1 MHYRGRTTQAGGLGP
16 VSPDACLPRSGRRGS
31 KGRPPRRK
39 LGGRGARRD
48 GQGEATRAQRRQPA
62 QEPRKA
68 RAQHQGSKGIRA
80 VFIHSL
86 KAPRIWHL
94 PVITALLLFLTFMK
108 TFIFSTANFKPFSNQ
123 PFLAMSRY
131 DLLP

>member
-1 MHYRGRTTQAGGLGP
+1 MR
-16 VSPDACLPRSGRRGS
+16 
-31 KGRPPRRK
+31 
-39 LGGRGARRD
+39 ARRR
-48 GQGEATRAQRRQPA
+48 EPA
-62 QEPRKA
+62 REPRKA
-68 RAQHQGSKGIRA
+68 RAQRQGGKGVRA
-80 VFIHSL
+80 VFINSP

-108 TFIFSTANFKPFSNQ
+108 TFIFSTANFKPFSNR